1 VSVLT
6 VMIAFFITPITALA
20 ASVNYEKV
28 SNHISTWY
36 VASLGGTHWT
46 DEGVFMIKADNQPA
60 FCIEHGVLLNGG
72 SGFEPSELNSAE
84 KERLSLISYY
94 GYQIS
99 PTVENY
105 GVTQN
110 WI

>member
-1 VSVLT
+1 
-6 VMIAFFITPITALA
+6 M
-20 ASVNYEKV
+20 
-28 SNHISTWY
+28 
-36 VASLGGTHWT
+36 
-46 DEGVFMIKADNQPA
+46 
-60 FCIEHGVLLNGG
+60 LLNSG

-105 GVTQN
+105 GIIQN
-110 WI
+110 IIWEEFGDTLLSIQLPNYANRKNGILTKVANH